1 MHFYFHLFLGS
12 PVNYKGMCAFSC
24 NKQDRSYLREGEE
37 GGDFTHFSSED
48 PTLLIATNNGTVKRI
63 NECYIRQG
71 HFLALR

>member
-1 MHFYFHLFLGS
+1 
-12 PVNYKGMCAFSC
+12 MCAFAC
-24 NKQDRSYLREGEE
+24 NKQDRAYLIEGIE
-37 GGDFTHFSSED
+37 GGDFTRFSSED